1 MAVRQIPHHFVTKA
15 NAKIV
20 AVLAE
25 IIGEKVGR
33 FYRNPG
39 VGQWL
44 AQFVNQKNTRIRGR
58 NTGSGLTFDIA
69 VPVDCEM

>member
-44 AQFVNQKNTRIRGR
+44 AQFVNHKEYE
-58 NTGSGLTFDIA
+58 NTGAGLTFDIA